1 MGTAIVAKRPVADLV
16 LQALPHSLILSGFA
30 LLFFTVLGI
39 ALGVVTALN
48 RDSVLDQ
55 TIMCGV
61 LLGPTVPIF
70 WLGLLLML
78 AFSVQVGWFSVS
90 GARGWSSLLLP
101 VLTIGLGGMAL
112 VARVTRVAMIEAA
125 QRDFLL
131 LLHARGMHSMRIQ
144 LRRLRHA
151 LIPMVTILTFRIGW
165 VLGGAV
171 TVEVVFARSGLGT
184 LFIKSLN
191 QYDYPV
197 AQACL
202 LLLAMVVMLGTFL
215 GDILQAA
222 VVPHVPA
229 ALH

>member
-1 MGTAIVAKRPVADLV
+1 MPTLR
-16 LQALPHSLILSGFA
+16 
-30 LLFFTVLGI
+30 I
-39 ALGVVTALN
+39 AY
-48 RDSVLDQ
+48 
-55 TIMCGV
+55 
-61 LLGPTVPIF
+61 
-70 WLGLLLML
+70 
-78 AFSVQVGWFSVS
+78 
-90 GARGWSSLLLP
+90 
-101 VLTIGLGGMAL
+101 
-112 VARVTRVAMIEAA
+112 
-125 QRDFLL
+125 
-131 LLHARGMHSMRIQ
+131 
-144 LRRLRHA
+144 
-151 LIPMVTILTFRIGW
+151 

>member
-1 MGTAIVAKRPVADLV
+1 
-16 LQALPHSLILSGFA
+16 
-30 LLFFTVLGI
+30 
-39 ALGVVTALN
+39 
-48 RDSVLDQ
+48 
-55 TIMCGV
+55 MCGV

-197 AQACL
+197 VQACL
-202 LLLAMVVMLGTFL
+202 LLLAMAVMLGTFL
-215 GDILQAA
+215 GDSCKPRWSRTFRRRCTDSTSFQI
-222 VVPHVPA
+222 A
-229 ALH
+229 ALMRAARSPRGQSRVRGWWRLSLWRWRHHCRPPFSTTCRP